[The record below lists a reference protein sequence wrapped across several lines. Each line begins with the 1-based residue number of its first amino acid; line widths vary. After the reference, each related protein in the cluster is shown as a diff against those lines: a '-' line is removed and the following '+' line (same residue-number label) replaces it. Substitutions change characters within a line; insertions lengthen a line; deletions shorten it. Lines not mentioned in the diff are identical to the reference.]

1 MANDITLTPSR
12 PRIVVEANIP
22 FIRGVMEPW
31 ADVAYLQPSE
41 ITPEVMAAAD
51 ALVTRTRVRCDEH
64 LLAHSPCSI
73 IASATIGLDHVDIPW
88 CEAHGIEVRNA
99 PGCNAPAVA
108 QYVLASALRRRS
120 PEAMTLGI
128 VGVGNVGRI
137 VERWAKA
144 LGIKVLRCDPPRARR
159 EGADGFVDL
168 DTIAREADV
177 ITFHTP
183 YTTSGPDATHH
194 LCSRSFL
201 AAVKRT
207 PLIINAARGGVVDT
221 AALIEAI
228 DAGTVEAP
236 VIDCWEGEPDISA
249 ELLSRAYVATPH
261 IAGYSFEGKARATQ
275 MAVDAICRHFGV
287 ATPQI
292 EPCVA
297 DAPAAVSAAQL
308 LEGYDPLADTA
319 ALRANPTA
327 FEQLRTAYHL
337 RHEPLADV
345 GRLI

>member
-1 MANDITLTPSR
+1 MANDIDMNRKR
-12 PRIVVEANIP
+12 PRIIVEANIP

-31 ADVAYLQPSE
+31 ADVRYLQPAE
-41 ITPEVMAAAD
+41 ITPDVMAHAD

-64 LLAHSPCSI
+64 LLSGSPCSI

-108 QYVLASALRRRS
+108 QYVLASALRRRD
-120 PEAMTLGI
+120 PESMVLGI

-137 VERWAKA
+137 VERWATA

-159 EGADGFVDL
+159 EGSDRFVDL
-168 DTIAREADV
+168 ATIAEQADV

-194 LCSRSFL
+194 LCSREFL
-201 AAVKRT
+201 AQTKHC

-221 AALIEAI
+221 NALTDAI

-236 VIDCWEGEPDISA
+236 VIDCWEGEPEISQ
-249 ELLSRAYVATPH
+249 ELLKRAYVATPH

-275 MAVDAICRHFGV
+275 MAVDAVCRHFGMPV
-287 ATPQI
+287 PEI
-292 EPCVA
+292 DPHVA
-297 DAPAAVSAAQL
+297 DAPATVTARQIL
-308 LEGYDPLADTA
+308 DGYDPLIDTA
-319 ALRANPTA
+319 ALRGAPAA
-327 FEQLRTAYHL
+327 FEQLRTAYSL
-337 RHEPLADV
+337 RREPQ
-345 GRLI
+345 